1 MMYFLQ
7 NDCKDSAN
15 ECRIKLACYAECRLF
30 SQKLLQ
36 RYKNSLNNE
45 HAAWNI

>member
-1 MMYFLQ
+1 MLK

-15 ECRIKLACYAECRLF
+15 ECRIKLACYAECSLF

-36 RYKNSLNNE
+36 SYKKNSNV
-45 HAAWNI
+45 

>member
-1 MMYFLQ
+1 MLK

-15 ECRIKLACYAECRLF
+15 ECRIKLACYAECSLLF

-36 RYKNSLNNE
+36 SYKKNSNV
-45 HAAWNI
+45 